1 MSAKYIIKILTL
13 GSRNV
18 GKSSLILKYSEN
30 KFMEKT
36 NSTIGIDYKS
46 KLIKKGNELIKITLY
61 DTAGQEKFNY
71 IIKNYYRGTNG
82 VLLVYDITDRNSFEK
97 LEFWLNDLR
106 ENADNIDNLFIYLIG
121 NKNDLEDKRKVSFK
135 EANEYAKQK
144 NIPYIEVSAKTGD
157 NIKKLFEDMVKGTMT
172 YMLNKLKKENTTNQT
187 IRLSFLDKEEKIVKN
202 ERCC

>member
-1 MSAKYIIKILTL
+1 
-13 GSRNV
+13 
-18 GKSSLILKYSEN
+18 
-30 KFMEKT
+30 MEKT

-46 KLIKKGNELIKITLY
+46 KLIKKGNELIKVTLY